1 MTVQETLYR
10 SDLLSNRSLD
20 RSVSP
25 DEHNIVLDVV
35 GQRVWFRRQEVHLTP
50 REFAVLL
57 YLARSGGR
65 LVPGAEILTAVWGN
79 DTMATDEA
87 LRTTIKRLRRKLG
100 DDSKWQ
106 RYIVNAWGRGYQLAL
121 QATNANATFFMLL
134 SPLEQREDS
143 HRA

>member
-1 MTVQETLYR
+1 M
-10 SDLLSNRSLD
+10 
-20 RSVSP
+20 
-25 DEHNIVLDVV
+25 
-35 GQRVWFRRQEVHLTP
+35 
-50 REFAVLL
+50 
-57 YLARSGGR
+57 
-65 LVPGAEILTAVWGN
+65 PGAEILTAVWGN

-143 HRA
+143 NRA